1 MKKEKSKENDWKVE
15 FVVPDVWNREN
26 SNFME
31 NIENSPDGN
40 PLNFSNRMP
49 ATLDVMSFKLSD
61 KFKEQ
66 YPMFDLDVVTIAI
79 EYPEEKNDGAY
90 VQSIHIDLNSERYN
104 VPKDT
109 PEQFLNSLTGTIY
122 EIVRVLDKFKSYKD
136 DDAKVD
142 LDIKQCDLLFVILA
156 IRYWKEYSD
165 LFAGYKF
172 IPSNDMISCFS
183 VAYSF

>member
-1 MKKEKSKENDWKVE
+1 MKKKNQKKNDWKVE
-15 FVVPDVWNREN
+15 FIDQDELMVDKLE
-26 SNFME
+26 FME
-31 NIENSPDGN
+31 KTKDSPDGN